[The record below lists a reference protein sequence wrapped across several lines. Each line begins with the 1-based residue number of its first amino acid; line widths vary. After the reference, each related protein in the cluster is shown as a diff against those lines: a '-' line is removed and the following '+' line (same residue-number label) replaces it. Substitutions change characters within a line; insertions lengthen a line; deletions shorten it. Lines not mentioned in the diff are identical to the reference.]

1 MKLFKKRNLMLFVIE
16 KYLKYRYKPMKT
28 QRFILHLQQLP

>member
-16 KYLKYRYKPMKT
+16 KYMNYRYKPMKT